1 MSLYRTWRP
10 RSFADLV
17 GQDAV
22 VRTLSAALTSGKLAH
37 AYLFS
42 GPRGSGKTSAAKI
55 LARCINCVHG
65 PTPTPDN
72 TCENCRAML
81 AGTALDVLEIDAA
94 SYRGIDGIR
103 EIRDAVKF
111 APASMRAKVY
121 IIDEAHMLTKE
132 GANAFLKTLEEPPEW
147 AVFILATTEPEKLP
161 VTILSR
167 CQRYAFRRIPVPVI
181 IERLREIASAENME
195 VDDAALAAI
204 AYRSEGGLRDA
215 LTMLEQAAAF
225 ADGRRITAESLD
237 AAFGTSARDVA
248 QSLVGA
254 LAERDAA
261 GALNAIEAGADAGI
275 DMLVLMR
282 LLVAALRNV
291 LVARVDPALLERDLA
306 PDDALHATQRAESV
320 AQSLLIRALRVL
332 TDAIALARSGGNA
345 RLELETAILRVVLV
359 GDDPNIE
366 ALSARIATLEGRSG
380 GAPLAARTPAPAPAR
395 ASAPAARPRPE
406 PARPERTRQ
415 DPRQAE
421 PAAQPAPEKRPLE
434 SVQEAALQPP
444 EPGGP
449 LTLQR
454 ANAAWPSVRAK
465 VESEHVPLKGPL
477 SGARV
482 AGVEGNVV
490 YVQVRTDTDASIVR
504 ERIALLEAAAS
515 DVLGVPV
522 VVKLRVVAPAS
533 VAAKPQV
540 PAPPVEQ
547 SGDDPEALFSYLS
560 ERIPER

>member
-1 MSLYRTWRP
+1 
-10 RSFADLV
+10 
-17 GQDAV
+17 
-22 VRTLSAALTSGKLAH
+22 
-37 AYLFS
+37 
-42 GPRGSGKTSAAKI
+42 
-55 LARCINCVHG
+55 
-65 PTPTPDN
+65 
-72 TCENCRAML
+72 ML

-111 APASMRAKVY
+111 APASMRSKVY

-167 CQRYAFRRIPVPVI
+167 CQRYAFRRISVPVI

-248 QSLVGA
+248 QSLVDA

-261 GALNAIEAGADAGI
+261 GALNAIEAAADAGI

-291 LVARVDPALLERDLA
+291 LVARIDPALLERDLA
-306 PDDALHATQRAESV
+306 PDDAAHATQRAGSV
-320 AQSLLIRALRVL
+320 TQSLLVRALRVL

-359 GDDPNIE
+359 GEDPNIE
-366 ALSARIATLEGRSG
+366 ALSARLAALEDRSG
-380 GAPLAARTPAPAPAR
+380 ASPPAIRTPAPAASR
-395 ASAPAARPRPE
+395 ASAAPARTRPEPSRPE
-406 PARPERTRQ
+406 PAVQ
-415 DPRQAE
+415 S
-421 PAAQPAPEKRPLE
+421 APEPRPDPVEE
-434 SVQEAALQPP
+434 SVP
-444 EPGGP
+444 EPRDPGGP

-490 YVQVRTDTDASIVR
+490 LVQMRSELDASIVR
-504 ERIALLEAAAS
+504 PRAALLEAAAS

-522 VVKLRVVAPAS
+522 VVRLRIGAPAS
-533 VAAKPQV
+533 AAEKPQARSA
-540 PAPPVEQ
+540 PADQ
-547 SGDDPEALFSYLS
+547 SGDDPEALFNYLS

>member
-1 MSLYRTWRP
+1 MY
-10 RSFADLV
+10 V
-17 GQDAV
+17 
-22 VRTLSAALTSGKLAH
+22 
-37 AYLFS
+37 
-42 GPRGSGKTSAAKI
+42 
-55 LARCINCVHG
+55 
-65 PTPTPDN
+65 
-72 TCENCRAML
+72 
-81 AGTALDVLEIDAA
+81 
-94 SYRGIDGIR
+94 
-103 EIRDAVKF
+103 
-111 APASMRAKVY
+111 
-121 IIDEAHMLTKE
+121 IDEAHMLTKE

-167 CQRYAFRRIPVPVI
+167 CQRYAFRRIRGARHYRALARDRVG
-181 IERLREIASAENME
+181 RKHRQ

-204 AYRSEGGLRDA
+204 AYRAEGGLRDA

-306 PDDALHATQRAESV
+306 PDDALHATERAESV
-320 AQSLLIRALRVL
+320 PQSLLIRALRVL

-366 ALSARIATLEGRSG
+366 ALSARIAALEGRPS
-380 GAPLAARTPAPAPAR
+380 GAPPAARTPAPAAAR
-395 ASAPAARPRPE
+395 ASAPPARPRPE
-406 PARPERTRQ
+406 PSRPEPARQ
-415 DPRQAE
+415 EGRGAE
-421 PAAQPAPEKRPLE
+421 P
-434 SVQEAALQPP
+434 SVQPPP
-444 EPGGP
+444 EPPDPGGP

-465 VESEHVPLKGPL
+465 VESEHLPLRGPL

-490 YVQVRTDTDASIVR
+490 FIQVRSELDASIVR
-504 ERIALLEAAAS
+504 PRAALLEAAAS
-515 DVLGVPV
+515 DVLGAPV
-522 VVKLRVVAPAS
+522 VVKLRIVAPA
-533 VAAKPQV
+533 AAAEKPQV
-540 PAPPVEQ
+540 PAPPAEQ
-547 SGDDPEALFSYLS
+547 SGDDPEALFNYLS